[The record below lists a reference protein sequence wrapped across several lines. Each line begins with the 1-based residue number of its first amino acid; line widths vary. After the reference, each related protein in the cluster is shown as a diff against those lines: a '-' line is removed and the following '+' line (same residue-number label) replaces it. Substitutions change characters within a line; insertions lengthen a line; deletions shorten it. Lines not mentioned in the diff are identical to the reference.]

1 MQASSVAAVV
11 LTCCSHTL
19 SGRCSVRSRGRHEHV
34 PLQPLRFQDKFF
46 FWAGKVVHFGLTIG
60 VPVYFH
66 GWSALLYFYLPTE
79 LCGGFSLASVF
90 AVSHNAEVT
99 AYNLPRDMVSV
110 QAALR
115 TGCMRV
121 ESARRRRACVA
132 PTHCLLRV
140 PPNSLQDWAE
150 TQIRTSCNWG
160 PNSKLWL
167 YAVGGLN
174 FQIEHHLFPGVA
186 HIHYPAIS
194 KIVKRVCA
202 KRDIPYGEYNKFR
215 SLYASHLKTLYKLGH
230 YDSLEQA
237 DAAAA
242 KKGN

>member
-1 MQASSVAAVV
+1 M
-11 LTCCSHTL
+11 
-19 SGRCSVRSRGRHEHV
+19 

-66 GWSALLYFYLPTE
+66 GWSALLFFYLPTE
-79 LCGGFSLASVF
+79 LCGGFFLASVF

-99 AYNLPRDMVSV
+99 AYNLPRNMV
-110 QAALR
+110 
-115 TGCMRV
+115 
-121 ESARRRRACVA
+121 RACGVTVCE
-132 PTHCLLRV
+132 PCLRHSGGGKLTG
-140 PPNSLQDWAE
+140 PMPSLKQDWAE

-160 PNSKLWL
+160 PNSKFWL

-202 KRDIPYGEYNKFR
+202 KRDIPYGEFNKFR

-242 KKGN
+242 KKAN